1 MGSLEKKLFLSCVL
15 KAGRFGH
22 GERNRE
28 YMPGR
33 GTSQGL
39 LWMQSESGIWH
50 FSMDEWVG

>member
-39 LWMQSESGIWH
+39 WMQSESGIWH